1 MSLDLIFKALSDKT
15 RRKILKMLSEKELT
29 AGEIANSFQQSWP
42 TISHHLEVLKSAGLI
57 SSEKRGQHVFY
68 SLDMTVFQ
76 ELILWV
82 LENIGKGKEALKE
95 DEESIQG
102 R

>member
-1 MSLDLIFKALSDKT
+1 
-15 RRKILKMLSEKELT
+15 
-29 AGEIANSFQQSWP
+29 
-42 TISHHLEVLKSAGLI
+42 
-57 SSEKRGQHVFY
+57 
-68 SLDMTVFQ
+68 MTVFQ